1 MVTNHHHVKAMDSS
15 EGNEGCLGAVALLSC
30 WLVAIPFYLKAAC
43 TPYSIDNKLL
53 GFDYS

>member
-1 MVTNHHHVKAMDSS
+1 MVTNHHHIKAMDSS

-43 TPYSIDNKLL
+43 MPYSIDNKLL